1 MTSEIWR
8 WQGGYL
14 LQAATTSKAGSG
26 EWALCPG
33 GSACGRGG
41 GSVWVGIQQCPG
53 ALGNVNTTQASPGE
67 AGPFSLRTTWIHRE
81 VRVQK
86 SQALLSCH
94 SNSFVTQKL
103 WGSPHRHPSSSG
115 PSVTEEEVSPW
126 GPPRAQTC
134 GSAPPRKGA
143 CPPAPPRLSLSPAR
157 PVPNAGPPARLRP
170 ALLAVWT
177 RAPSGLSLTGS
188 VAVIAFPRHPCR
200 RCPHLASPWCAPGPS
215 SRGPGLW
222 GGVEV
227 SSVHSGASQRRGGAA
242 LTGGVRG
249 PAT

>member
-67 AGPFSLRTTWIHRE
+67 AGPFSLRTMWIHRE

-126 GPPRAQTC
+126 APHGPRPAAQPRLGRAPARRLHPGSRCRLQGQCPTPDPLLASVLLYSQC
-134 GSAPPRKGA
+134 GHGPQVAFPSLALSQSSPSRVTPAGGVPTWPHRGVRRAPPRVVQASGEA
-143 CPPAPPRLSLSPAR
+143 WRSR
-157 PVPNAGPPARLRP
+157 PF
-170 ALLAVWT
+170 T
-177 RAPSGLSLTGS
+177 RA
-188 VAVIAFPRHPCR
+188 
-200 RCPHLASPWCAPGPS
+200 
-215 SRGPGLW
+215 
-222 GGVEV
+222 
-227 SSVHSGASQRRGGAA
+227 
-242 LTGGVRG
+242 
-249 PAT
+249 